1 MHLPLLVTS
10 PLRKTA
16 CIKNGFNFP
25 VRQDMLLASEFNGSL
40 SDAFIW
46 LQTVDY
52 VDHSERDPVEE
63 KKLPPPLPR

>member
-1 MHLPLLVTS
+1 
-10 PLRKTA
+10 
-16 CIKNGFNFP
+16 
-25 VRQDMLLASEFNGSL
+25 MLLASEFNGSL